1 MTEENKVKKE
11 RVSGKMGAQIDVKAE
26 PVTKA
31 ETMVYIGPDLT
42 LVPQF
47 SVFSNGVPSYLA
59 REIEKRPVLEQLLV
73 PVKSL
78 SMAQEKLK
86 VIGSKEYVLYQEAQ
100 KQVGSE
106 T

>member
-1 MTEENKVKKE
+1 MIEENKVKKE
-11 RVSGKMGAQIDVKAE
+11 RTSGKADTQIDVKTE

-31 ETMVYIGPDLT
+31 ETMVYIGPDLA

-47 SVFSNGVPSYLA
+47 SVFSNGVPSYLVH
-59 REIEKRPVLEQLLV
+59 EIEKRPVLGQLLV

-78 SMAQEKLK
+78 SAAQEKLK

>member
-1 MTEENKVKKE
+1 MTEENKTKKE
-11 RVSGKMGAQIDVKAE
+11 RTLDKADIQIDVK
-26 PVTKA
+26 TGTIDKT
-31 ETMVYIGPDLT
+31 ETVVYIGPDLAI
-42 LVPQF
+42 VPQF

-59 REIEKRPVLEQLLV
+59 REIEKRPLIGHLLV

-78 SMAQEKLK
+78 SAAQEKLK